1 MIQIIYFTHNYT
13 NSSEENLMPTTY
25 NFASIS
31 TKQLLKHLTPV
42 FIITL
47 LLSQAVLAQDDCK
60 KGTIMSDYGLSLLEQ
75 APAGQV
81 HYYGEDSLHYGELY
95 VPEGKGPHPVVV
107 MVHGGCWLAEFDMN
121 HMRALANAMRDE
133 GYAVWNIEYRR
144 VGHPGGGWPGT
155 FLDVAA
161 ATDHLKKLA
170 KNYPLDMD
178 QVVAVGHSAGGHLA
192 LWLAIR
198 HKLTR
203 ESDIY
208 TRNPLPLKGVL
219 ALEPGTTLKSIHHNR
234 ICGHVIDGLMGGSPE
249 QVPDHYRDAAP
260 MEQIP
265 LGLPHTILVGW
276 LSGFGLPGSTYFY
289 TAQEAGD
296 KQVKIVEA
304 PESGHFE
311 MINPDTSTWP
321 IVLKALQD
329 LF

>member
-1 MIQIIYFTHNYT
+1 MSRTRT
-13 NSSEENLMPTTY
+13 NNHHLGSGF
-25 NFASIS
+25 NFR
-31 TKQLLKHLTPV
+31 KVLL
-42 FIITL
+42 FIVML
-47 LLSQAVLAQDDCK
+47 LASQAVLVQADCK
-60 KGTIMSDYGLSLLEQ
+60 KGTIMSDSGLPVLEQ
-75 APAGQV
+75 FPPGEV
-81 HYYGEDSLHYGELY
+81 HYYGEDSLQYGELHL
-95 VPEGKGPHPVVV
+95 PEGKGPHPVVV
-107 MVHGGCWLAEFDMN
+107 MVHGGCWLAAFDMN
-121 HMRALANAMRDE
+121 HMRALANAMKDV

-161 ATDHLKKLA
+161 ASDHLKTLA
-170 KNYPLDMD
+170 KKYPLDMD

-203 ESDIY
+203 ESEIY
-208 TRNPLPLKGVL
+208 TSDPLPLKGVL
-219 ALEPGTTLKSIHHNR
+219 ALEPGTTLKSLHHNR
-234 ICGHVIDGLMGGSPE
+234 LCGHVIDGLMGGSPT
-249 QVPDHYRDAAP
+249 QFPNRYRDAAP

-296 KQVKIVEA
+296 KQVQYVEA

-321 IVLKALQD
+321 IVLNALEN
-329 LF
+329 LYK

>member
-1 MIQIIYFTHNYT
+1 MSRTRT
-13 NSSEENLMPTTY
+13 NNHHLGSGF
-25 NFASIS
+25 NFR
-31 TKQLLKHLTPV
+31 KVLL
-42 FIITL
+42 FIVML
-47 LLSQAVLAQDDCK
+47 LASQAVLVQADCK
-60 KGTIMSDYGLSLLEQ
+60 KGTIMSDSGLPVLEQ
-75 APAGQV
+75 FPPGEV
-81 HYYGEDSLHYGELY
+81 HYYGEDSLQYGELHL
-95 VPEGKGPHPVVV
+95 PEGKGPHPVVV
-107 MVHGGCWLAEFDMN
+107 MVHGGCWLAAFDMN
-121 HMRALANAMRDE
+121 HMRALANAMKDV

-161 ATDHLKKLA
+161 ASDHLKTLA
-170 KNYPLDMD
+170 QKYPLDMD

-203 ESDIY
+203 ESEIY
-208 TRNPLPLKGVL
+208 TSDPLPLKGVL

-234 ICGHVIDGLMGGSPE
+234 LCGHVIDGLMGGSPA
-249 QVPDHYRDAAP
+249 QFPNRYRDAAP

-296 KQVKIVEA
+296 KQVKYVEA

-321 IVLKALQD
+321 IVLNALEN
-329 LF
+329 LYK

>member
-1 MIQIIYFTHNYT
+1 MSRTRT
-13 NSSEENLMPTTY
+13 NNHHLGSGF
-25 NFASIS
+25 NFR
-31 TKQLLKHLTPV
+31 KVLL
-42 FIITL
+42 FIVML
-47 LLSQAVLAQDDCK
+47 LALQAVLVQADCK
-60 KGTIMSDYGLSLLEQ
+60 KGTIMSDSGLPVLEQ
-75 APAGQV
+75 FPPGEV
-81 HYYGEDSLHYGELY
+81 HYYGEDSLQYGELHL
-95 VPEGKGPHPVVV
+95 PEGKGPHPVVV
-107 MVHGGCWLAEFDMN
+107 MVHGGCWLAAFDMN
-121 HMRALANAMRDE
+121 HMRALANAMKDV

-161 ATDHLKKLA
+161 ASDHLKTLA
-170 KNYPLDMD
+170 QKYPLDMD

-203 ESDIY
+203 ESEIY
-208 TRNPLPLKGVL
+208 TSDPLPLKGVL

-234 ICGHVIDGLMGGSPE
+234 LCGHVIDGLMGGSPA
-249 QVPDHYRDAAP
+249 QFPNRYRDAAP

-296 KQVKIVEA
+296 KQVKYVEA

-321 IVLKALQD
+321 IVLNALEN
-329 LF
+329 LYK

>member
-1 MIQIIYFTHNYT
+1 MFRTVTNNYHLG
-13 NSSEENLMPTTY
+13 SGF
-25 NFASIS
+25 NFRIALLFVVMLLASQ
-31 TKQLLKHLTPV
+31 T
-42 FIITL
+42 
-47 LLSQAVLAQDDCK
+47 VLAQTDCK
-60 KGTIMSDYGLSLLEQ
+60 KGTIMSDYGLPILEQ
-75 APAGQV
+75 SPAGEA
-81 HYYGEDSLHYGELY
+81 HYYGDDSLQYGELHL
-95 VPEGKGPHPVVV
+95 PEGKGPHPVVV
-107 MVHGGCWLAEFDMN
+107 MVHGGCWLAAFDMN
-121 HMRALANAMRDE
+121 HMRALANAMKDV

-161 ATDHLKKLA
+161 ASDHLKTLA
-170 KNYPLDMD
+170 KKYPLDMD

-203 ESDIY
+203 QSEIY
-208 TRNPLPLKGVL
+208 TTDPLPLKGVL

-234 ICGHVIDGLMGGSPE
+234 LCGHVIDGLMGGSPT
-249 QVPDHYRDAAP
+249 QFPNRYRDAAP

-296 KQVKIVEA
+296 KQVKYVEA

-321 IVLKALQD
+321 IVLNALEN
-329 LF
+329 LYK

>member
-1 MIQIIYFTHNYT
+1 MSRTRT
-13 NSSEENLMPTTY
+13 NNHHLGSGF
-25 NFASIS
+25 NFR
-31 TKQLLKHLTPV
+31 KVLL
-42 FIITL
+42 FIVML
-47 LLSQAVLAQDDCK
+47 LASQAVLVQADCK
-60 KGTIMSDYGLSLLEQ
+60 KGTIMSDSGLPVLEQ
-75 APAGQV
+75 FPPGEV
-81 HYYGEDSLHYGELY
+81 HYYGEDSLQYGELHL
-95 VPEGKGPHPVVV
+95 PEGKGPHPVVV
-107 MVHGGCWLAEFDMN
+107 MVHGGCWLAAFDMN
-121 HMRALANAMRDE
+121 HMRALANAMEDV

-161 ATDHLKKLA
+161 ASDHLKTLA
-170 KNYPLDMD
+170 QKYPLDMD

-203 ESDIY
+203 ESEIY
-208 TRNPLPLKGVL
+208 TSDPLPLKGVL

-234 ICGHVIDGLMGGSPE
+234 LCGHVIDGLMGGSPA
-249 QVPDHYRDAAP
+249 QFPNRYRDAAP

-296 KQVKIVEA
+296 KQVKYVEA

-321 IVLKALQD
+321 IVLNALEN
-329 LF
+329 LYK

>member
-1 MIQIIYFTHNYT
+1 MNYPEDIQMSRTRT
-13 NSSEENLMPTTY
+13 NNHHLGSGF
-25 NFASIS
+25 NFR
-31 TKQLLKHLTPV
+31 KVLL
-42 FIITL
+42 FIVML
-47 LLSQAVLAQDDCK
+47 LASQAVLVQADCK
-60 KGTIMSDYGLSLLEQ
+60 KGTIMSDSGLPLLEQ
-75 APAGQV
+75 FPPGEV
-81 HYYGEDSLHYGELY
+81 HYYGEDSLQYGELHL
-95 VPEGKGPHPVVV
+95 PEGKGPHPVVV
-107 MVHGGCWLAEFDMN
+107 MVHGGCWLAAFDMN
-121 HMRALANAMRDE
+121 HMRALANAMEDV

-161 ATDHLKKLA
+161 ASDHLRTLA
-170 KNYPLDMD
+170 QKYPLDMD

-203 ESDIY
+203 ESEIY
-208 TRNPLPLKGVL
+208 TSDPLPLKGVL

-234 ICGHVIDGLMGGSPE
+234 LCGHVIDGLMGGSPA
-249 QVPDHYRDAAP
+249 QFPNRYRDAAP

-296 KQVKIVEA
+296 KQVKYVEA

-321 IVLKALQD
+321 IVLNALEN
-329 LF
+329 LYK

>member
-1 MIQIIYFTHNYT
+1 MSRTRT
-13 NSSEENLMPTTY
+13 NNHHLGSGF
-25 NFASIS
+25 NFR
-31 TKQLLKHLTPV
+31 KVLL
-42 FIITL
+42 FIVML
-47 LLSQAVLAQDDCK
+47 LASQAVLVQADCK
-60 KGTIMSDYGLSLLEQ
+60 KGTIMSDSGLPVLEQ
-75 APAGQV
+75 FPPGEV
-81 HYYGEDSLHYGELY
+81 HYYGEDSLQYGELHL
-95 VPEGKGPHPVVV
+95 PEGKGPHPVVV
-107 MVHGGCWLAEFDMN
+107 MVHGGCWLAAFDMN
-121 HMRALANAMRDE
+121 HMRALANAMEDV

-155 FLDVAA
+155 ILDVAA
-161 ATDHLKKLA
+161 ASDHLKTLA
-170 KNYPLDMD
+170 QKYPLDMD

-203 ESDIY
+203 ESEIY
-208 TRNPLPLKGVL
+208 TSDPLPLKGVL

-234 ICGHVIDGLMGGSPE
+234 LCGHVIDGLMGGSPA
-249 QVPDHYRDAAP
+249 QFPNRYRDAAP

-296 KQVKIVEA
+296 KQVKYVEA

-321 IVLKALQD
+321 IVLNALEN
-329 LF
+329 LYK